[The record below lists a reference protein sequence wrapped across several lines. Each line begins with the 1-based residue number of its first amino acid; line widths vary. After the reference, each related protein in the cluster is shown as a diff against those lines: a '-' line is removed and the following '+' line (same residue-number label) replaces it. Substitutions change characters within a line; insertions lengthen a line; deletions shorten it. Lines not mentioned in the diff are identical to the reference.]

1 MHALTSNYK
10 LDPSCGESYWQGVIT
25 RDSLEELGRK
35 IKATVPQEQL
45 NHYGSDFIEGFN
57 NLNLELSH
65 VKEVLSRNYFKGKYL
80 TAVGK
85 TEWADIKWNDHSIA
99 DKNNY

>member
-1 MHALTSNYK
+1 M
-10 LDPSCGESYWQGVIT
+10 
-25 RDSLEELGRK
+25 
-35 IKATVPQEQL
+35 PQEQL

-85 TEWADIKWNDHSIA
+85 LNGLILNGMIIL
-99 DKNNY
+99 